1 MHFINA
7 ILKKLRQFL
16 SIYVDVNV
24 NTILHHC
31 CFTAPLIYFNSKTSS
46 AHSSTINPSESLSN
60 ISSLRV
66 QNVLRLV
73 SCIDPFP
80 RGNS

>member
-24 NTILHHC
+24 NTILHHR
-31 CFTAPLIYFNSKTSS
+31 CFTAPLF
-46 AHSSTINPSESLSN
+46 
-60 ISSLRV
+60 
-66 QNVLRLV
+66 Q
-73 SCIDPFP
+73 
-80 RGNS
+80 

>member
-31 CFTAPLIYFNSKTSS
+31 CFTAPLF
-46 AHSSTINPSESLSN
+46 
-60 ISSLRV
+60 
-66 QNVLRLV
+66 Q
-73 SCIDPFP
+73 
-80 RGNS
+80 